1 MAAGC
6 AIRYAQT
13 MYLQLNK
20 RWEADVLESKK
31 VLMKGNEAIAEAAL
45 RAGCRFYA
53 GYPITPQSEILEYMA
68 AHMEERGGTFIQ
80 GESEIA
86 SMSML
91 WGAAAAGAR
100 CMSSSSG
107 PGFDLKQEGIS
118 YLSSYNLPAV
128 IADVMRY
135 GLGDGEITEGQD
147 SYWEAVR
154 GGGHGDK
161 RCIVLAPASV
171 DECAQLT
178 YEAFDLAEK
187 YRNVVLILSDGAI
200 SQMVEQCTLPE
211 PKEHDID
218 KFDWTITGK
227 PRGVKKNKVTN
238 LDRTI
243 GMKAFNEMM
252 REKFKTMFEQ
262 EQRFEAVMT
271 EDAQLIL
278 VAYGISS
285 RVCKTAVRQARA
297 RGLKLGLIR
306 PISVWPYPR
315 AAFARIPDCVKGY
328 VTVEMSLSS
337 QMGEDVLLACRH
349 QRPLYGYLTAAEVP
363 TAEGLIAYCE
373 KILAGEILPMEVL

>member
-1 MAAGC
+1 M
-6 AIRYAQT
+6 
-13 MYLQLNK
+13 N
-20 RWEADVLESKK
+20 ADKI
-31 VLMKGNEAIAEAAL
+31 LMKGNEAIAEAAL
-45 RAGCRFYA
+45 RARCRFYA

-68 AHMEERGGTFIQ
+68 AHMEDRGGVFIQ
-80 GESEIA
+80 GENEIA

-128 IADVMRY
+128 IVDVMRY

-161 RCIVLAPASV
+161 RCLVLAPASV
-171 DECAQLT
+171 DECAKLT

-187 YRNVVLILSDGAI
+187 YRNVVIILSDGAI
-200 SQMVEQCTLPE
+200 SQMVEQCSLPE
-211 PKEHDID
+211 AKEHDID
-218 KFDWTITGK
+218 QFDWAVTGNK
-227 PRGVKKNKVTN
+227 TRDQKKNKVTN

-243 GMKAFNEMM
+243 GKEAFDKMM
-252 REKFKTMFEQ
+252 REKFKTMFDT
-262 EQRFEAVMT
+262 EQRWEEVET
-271 EDAQLIL
+271 EDAELVL
-278 VAYGISS
+278 VAYGISA

-297 RGLKLGLIR
+297 QGMKLGLIR

-315 AAFARIPDCVKGY
+315 KAFADIPDHVKGY

-337 QMGEDVLLACRH
+337 QMGEDVLLACKH
-349 QRPLYGYLTAAEVP
+349 QRPLYGYLTAVEVP
-363 TAEGLIAYCE
+363 TAEGIINYCRQ
-373 KILAGEILPMEVL
+373 ILAGEIEPMEVL

>member
-1 MAAGC
+1 MGSD
-6 AIRYAQT
+6 Y
-13 MYLQLNK
+13 M
-20 RWEADVLESKK
+20 
-31 VLMKGNEAIAEAAL
+31 LMKGNEAIAEAAL

-68 AHMEERGGTFIQ
+68 SNMEKWGGTFIQ
-80 GESEIA
+80 GENELA

-107 PGFDLKQEGIS
+107 PGYDLKQEGIS

-128 IADVMRY
+128 IVDAMRY

-154 GGGHGDK
+154 GGGHGDS
-161 RCIVLAPASV
+161 RQIVLAPASV
-171 DECAQLT
+171 SECAQLT

-187 YRNVVLILSDGAI
+187 YRNVVIILSDGAI
-200 SQMVEQCTLPE
+200 SQMIEKCTLP
-211 PKEHDID
+211 PIYAHDIN
-218 KFDWTITGK
+218 KFDWTLTGK
-227 PRGVKKNKVTN
+227 PLGAKKNKVTN

-243 GMKAFNEMM
+243 GRDAWETLMKD
-252 REKFKTMFEQ
+252 KFTTMFEN
-262 EQRFEAVMT
+262 EQRWEEVRID
-271 EDAQLIL
+271 DAELVL

-285 RVCKTAVRQARA
+285 RVCKSAVRQARKD
-297 RGLKLGLIR
+297 GLKLGLLR

-315 AAFARIPDCVKGY
+315 KAFEKMPASVKGY

-337 QMGEDVLLACRH
+337 QMGEDVLLACKH
-349 QRPLYGYLTAAEVP
+349 SKPLYGHLTAVRVP
-363 TAEGLIAYCE
+363 TAEGIIENC
-373 KILAGEILPMEVL
+373 KQILAGKVRPLEVL